1 VRFKGANY
9 QTQRSTQNKK
19 LSRIGRDEYF
29 RSPLN
34 PTDKKA

>member
-1 VRFKGANY
+1 VGFKGANY
-9 QTQRSTQNKK
+9 QNRRSAQNKK
-19 LSRIGRDEYF
+19 LSCIGRDEYF